1 MRKIILFL
9 SLISG
14 ASGFGQVKRAEEVKI
29 NPKVKEV
36 IVVFK
41 THFDIGY
48 THRVKDVV
56 HYYRTEM
63 IDKAL
68 DIMDKTKD
76 LPKDQQFSWAAP
88 AWVMAKVLEEWP
100 GQTPERK
107 QRLEEAFRSGR
118 FVTHAMPF
126 SVQSQVLQPEDIA
139 RSYESASFVS
149 RKYGLPLPYA
159 AKMTD
164 VPSQASVL
172 ATGLANGG
180 IKFMHLGP
188 NWPSGYVKYP
198 PLFWWQGPDGS
209 RVLTISSPAY
219 GTTTG
224 LTYPEIW
231 GGSDPYMG
239 KNLIPPTDWPY
250 SIWPAIFVTPD
261 NSGPPSADAVKALFD
276 EARKFMPGVKVR
288 VGRMEDFA
296 DAILATNPKLPV
308 IKTEAP
314 DTWIHGNM
322 SDPGGMKISR
332 NIDPLVPALEGLN
345 TQLKNW
351 NVKVGDITKDIST
364 AYENI
369 LLYAEHTWG
378 GAASVDKYGDEFKK
392 LSPESYKDLEGS
404 WEDKTEYIHKA
415 ENIIHPLL
423 ESNLKALA
431 DNVRQ
436 EGKRFV
442 VYNSLPYSRSEWV
455 KAGEG
460 YIHAQN
466 VPASGYK
473 TFTEKDVVATNSA
486 TSESTVL
493 ENKYFRIA
501 FDPSRGRI
509 VSFID
514 KRSGKDWADGNG
526 EAGLGQY
533 MNERFTYEQ
542 TAKYV
547 TDYQQ
552 GRAMNVY
559 GATGVWKHP
568 GMHKSGMVSET
579 KVPYRAAFS
588 KKGVL
593 KITQEDHEQVAV
605 MEMPAD
611 TANHMPATSLRV
623 VLQSEAPFVDME
635 ITIKDKQKD
644 NWPEADWFCFPFKVN
659 APKFTVGRSLG
670 MMDPATDIQE
680 GADKDIYAAGTG
692 VTITDQDGSG
702 IAFYPFDHSL
712 VSLDRPG
719 IWKFSLDF
727 VPKKPVIYLNLYNN
741 QWNTNYR
748 YWYSGTWSSKVRL
761 WTFAK
766 GSTTELRLITPS
778 FEART
783 PLLVA
788 AADGK
793 TGDLPLERSGLS
805 VSRKGIQVTAY
816 RQDSP
821 DNPVRASG
829 QTDANATLLRV
840 WEQGGQSGNV
850 TVSFPKG
857 ETYTAAIPV
866 NLRGEITGKAIA
878 VKGGQ
883 LSFPLG
889 AYAPASFILNK

>member
-1 MRKIILFL
+1 MKKIILFL
-9 SLISG
+9 CLIPCWA
-14 ASGFGQVKRAEEVKI
+14 ASAQTRPVTAEKV

-56 HYYRTEM
+56 QYYRTEM

-68 DIMDKTKD
+68 DIMDKTRD
-76 LPKDQQFSWAAP
+76 LPKDQQFSWTAP
-88 AWVMAKVLEEWP
+88 AWVMAKVLEDWP

-107 QRLEEAFRSGR
+107 RRLEEAFRSGR
-118 FVTHAMPF
+118 FICHAMPF
-126 SVQSQVLQPEDIA
+126 SVQSQVLLPEDVA

-172 ATGLANGG
+172 ATGLAQGG

-198 PLFWWQGPDGS
+198 PLFWWQGSDGS

-239 KNLIPPTDWPY
+239 RNLVPPADWPY

-261 NSGPPSADAVKALFD
+261 NSGPPSAEAVKALFD
-276 EARKFMPGVKVR
+276 EARKLMPGVKVR
-288 VGRMEDFA
+288 VGRLEDFA
-296 DAILATNPKLPV
+296 SAILATKPALPTV
-308 IKTEAP
+308 RTEAP

-332 NIDPLVPALEGLN
+332 NIDPLIPVLEGLN

-351 NVKVGDITKDIST
+351 GIAVADITKDISI
-364 AYENI
+364 AYENL

-392 LSPESYKDLEGS
+392 LPADQYKDLEGS
-404 WEDKTEYIHKA
+404 WEDKTEYIHKTERIVSPLLRDNLRALA
-415 ENIIHPLL
+415 ENV
-423 ESNLKALA
+423 A
-431 DNVRQ
+431 Q

-455 KAGEG
+455 DTGEG
-460 YIHAQN
+460 FIYARN

-473 TFTEKDVVATNSA
+473 TFTRKDVVADTSA
-486 TSESTVL
+486 VSASGKL
-493 ENKYFRIA
+493 ENKYFRIE
-501 FDPSRGRI
+501 FDPSRGI
-509 VSFID
+509 VSSFID
-514 KRSGKDWADGNG
+514 KRSGKDWVDNRAA
-526 EAGLGQY
+526 AGLGQY

-552 GRAMNVY
+552 GRAMNIY

-568 GMHKSGMVSET
+568 GMYKPGMISET
-579 KVPYRAAFS
+579 KVPYRAAYS
-588 KKGVL
+588 GNGVL
-593 KITQEDHEQVAV
+593 KIIREASRQIAV

-611 TANHMPATSLRV
+611 TARHLPATALRV
-623 VLQSEAPFVDME
+623 TLQSEMPYVDME
-635 ITIKDKQKD
+635 ITIKDKPKD
-644 NWPEADWFCFPFKVN
+644 NWPEADWFCFPFKVD
-659 APKFTVGRSLG
+659 APRFTVGRSLG
-670 MMDPATDIQE
+670 MMDPAKDIQE

-692 VTITDQDGSG
+692 VTITGQDGSG
-702 IAFYPFDHSL
+702 IAFFPFDHSL

-727 VPKKPVIYLNLYNN
+727 VPKKPAIYLNLYNN

-748 YWYSGTWSSKVRL
+748 YWYAGTWSSKVRL
-761 WTFAK
+761 WTFDKA
-766 GSTTELRLITPS
+766 STTESRLVTPS
-778 FEART
+778 FEAGT

-788 AADGK
+788 TADGK
-793 TGDLPLERSGLS
+793 AGSLPVEQSGIS
-805 VSRKGIQVTAY
+805 VSRKGIQVSCY
-816 RQDSP
+816 RHDSP
-821 DNPVRASG
+821 DNPIRATGEASKK
-829 QTDANATLLRV
+829 ATLLRI
-840 WEQGGQSGNV
+840 WEQGGNAGKV

-857 ETYTAAIPV
+857 ERYATAIPV
-866 NLRGEITGKAIA
+866 NLRGEVTGGAIP
-878 VKGGQ
+878 VKNGQ
-883 LSFPLG
+883 LQFPLG
-889 AYAPASFILNK
+889 AYAPASFILNP